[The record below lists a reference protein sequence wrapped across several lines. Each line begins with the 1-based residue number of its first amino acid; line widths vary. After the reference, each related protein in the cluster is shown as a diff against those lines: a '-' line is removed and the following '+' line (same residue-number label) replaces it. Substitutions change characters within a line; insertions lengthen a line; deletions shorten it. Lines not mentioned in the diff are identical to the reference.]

1 MQKVYRTMH
10 RNRLEEETS
19 SVEARI
25 FREEEAV
32 HDTPSRCGISFVMTS
47 FCHLARESLD
57 SVSCFAFRRTERRMD
72 GVWTCGVGCKE

>member
-1 MQKVYRTMH
+1 MH
-10 RNRLEEETS
+10 RNRLEEETG
-19 SVEARI
+19 SVKARI

-57 SVSCFAFRRTERRMD
+57 SVSCLPANGEAD
-72 GVWTCGVGCKE
+72 GWGLNLRCWLQGVGSR